1 LAEVTKEEGVLVLT
15 DDNFDEE
22 LKNHEFLLVE
32 FYAPWCGHCKKLAP
46 EYAAAAEI
54 LAKNDPPFSI
64 AKVDAT
70 EQKKLAE
77 KFGVQG
83 FPTLFFF
90 KNGEKMDYTG
100 GRTSDTIVQWVLK
113 KSGPP
118 SKSITC
124 AQLEEQKT
132 ANKFVIAYYGSE
144 DDALYKD
151 AHVAYANSEDKI
163 AFVHAAEACDGAAPG
178 IVFYR
183 KFEEQVM
190 PYSGKADKD
199 ALVEFVKPLMVPTVF
214 EFTED
219 EIEAVFGQQQPTV
232 ILFRAK
238 SDADA
243 AFMATFK
250 DAAVTHKGKML
261 FTYSDVSDGIQER
274 LAEFMGV
281 TKDNLPTLRAI
292 LPADMKKFESEN
304 KPADLTIDNIGSFID
319 DVLSGKIKPHLKSEA
334 VPESN
339 DGPVKVIVG
348 SEFEA
353 IVKDETK
360 DVFVKYY
367 APWCG
372 HCKKLAPIWEELGT
386 FHKDNKDLVIAKFD
400 ATANEAEG
408 LEVRGYPTLIFY
420 PKGNKA
426 GITFDGDRE
435 LEPLKKYLD
444 ENSEVLKAK
453 AAGGAA
459 HSEEL

>member
-1 LAEVTKEEGVLVLT
+1 
-15 DDNFDEE
+15 
-22 LKNHEFLLVE
+22 
-32 FYAPWCGHCKKLAP
+32 
-46 EYAAAAEI
+46 
-54 LAKNDPPFSI
+54 
-64 AKVDAT
+64 
-70 EQKKLAE
+70 
-77 KFGVQG
+77 
-83 FPTLFFF
+83 
-90 KNGEKMDYTG
+90 M
-100 GRTSDTIVQWVLK
+100 
-113 KSGPP
+113 
-118 SKSITC
+118 ITC
-124 AQLEEQKT
+124 AQLEEKKT
-132 ANKFVIAYYGSE
+132 ANKFVIAYYGAE
-144 DDALYKD
+144 DNALYND

-163 AFVHAAEACDGAAPG
+163 TFVHAAEACDGAAPG

-183 KFEEQVM
+183 KFEDQVM
-190 PYSGKADKD
+190 PYTGKADKD
-199 ALVEFVKPLMVPTVF
+199 ALIEFVKPLMVPTVF

-232 ILFRAK
+232 ILFRNKAT
-238 SDADA
+238 DDDA
-243 AFMATFK
+243 AFMTTFK

-261 FTYSDVSDGIQER
+261 FTYSDVSEGIQER

-292 LPADMKKFESEN
+292 LPADMKKYESEN

-334 VPESN
+334 IPESN

-348 SEFEA
+348 LEFDA

-386 FHKDNKDLVIAKFD
+386 HFKENSDIVIAKFD
-400 ATANEAEG
+400 STANEAEG

-426 GITFDGDRE
+426 GVTFDGDRE
-435 LEPLKKYLD
+435 LEPLKKYLE

-453 AAGGAA
+453 PAEGAA